1 MPDDISSDSEDGGEH
16 HHRVPV
22 TLPVSRVGISSCSQ
36 TTPPITPLAYAPK
49 DIMDSSYLVKRMSQS
64 NGTIFYQKGGGL
76 ASTARGLKRSPTG
89 NYLPIGEIWEHMLNY
104 FLKFHDLIC
113 LHYLHD
119 RRCITRRHQLR
130 SEWKWIVIID
140 GNQEW
145 QQRKLAQPAYEIY
158 NRVDICYR
166 IVKLFI
172 LLFTVSGVSNRF
184 TSKTGKKASMHSN
197 RNTKIVC
204 TYIRNTS
211 HFENEKY

>member
-1 MPDDISSDSEDGGEH
+1 
-16 HHRVPV
+16 
-22 TLPVSRVGISSCSQ
+22 
-36 TTPPITPLAYAPK
+36 
-49 DIMDSSYLVKRMSQS
+49 
-64 NGTIFYQKGGGL
+64 
-76 ASTARGLKRSPTG
+76 
-89 NYLPIGEIWEHMLNY
+89 MLNY

-184 TSKTGKKASMHSN
+184 TPKTGKKASMHSN
-197 RNTKIVC
+197 RNTMIVLLAILKMKNIKN
-204 TYIRNTS
+204 YI
-211 HFENEKY
+211 FLF